1 MITSVKNQ
9 NVSFNGLIIR
19 HTIGSRSKERK
30 LINQAYKEVYKEPV
44 DLLDDKGF
52 DFILTRN
59 KTRNKIGLV
68 MTSKRSN
75 PPIDPKFVGF
85 FDIKNRES
93 AIYMLLQGVTK
104 AIEFLKA

>member
-1 MITSVKNQ
+1 MITSVTNQ

-19 HTIGSRSKERK
+19 RTIGSRSKERK
-30 LINQAYKEVYKEPV
+30 LINQAYNEGFKELI

-52 DFILTRN
+52 DLIATRN

-85 FDIKNRES
+85 FDIKNREA
-93 AIYMLLQGVTK
+93 AISMLLQGVTK
-104 AIEFLKA
+104 TIAFLKP